1 MYLLINE
8 DGLVRTTEDLDPDLI
23 ENCDEGILTIIDI
36 SDPEDPREYIDPDW
50 SPIEPAE

>member
-23 ENCDEGILTIIDI
+23 ENCDEGTLTIIDI
-36 SDPEDPREYIDPDW
+36 SDSESPMEYIDTNW
-50 SPIEPAE
+50 TPIEPTE